1 MLKHLKQLQA
11 KPKISPRNLRSIG
24 NIAYSTRRH
33 GTFSE
38 RNDLDAT
45 IGAMEEILGLNG
57 KIQGTESEEKHLPAK
72 INTIAVLDM
81 IRNLQDEIKVSGF
94 KEKLF

>member
-1 MLKHLKQLQA
+1 MSLEIDVHCTGHSLQ
-11 KPKISPRNLRSIG
+11 N
-24 NIAYSTRRH
+24 STIQAWDIFGRKVPFRH

-57 KIQGTESEEKHLPAK
+57 NNLGTESEEKRLATQ
-72 INTIAVLDM
+72 INAVAVLDM
-81 IRNLQDEIKVSGF
+81 IRNLQDEIKVSDF
-94 KEKLF
+94 K